1 MSSPQTRKRSNATN
15 SKSPR
20 GRVQTRSRSR
30 SSSRGRS
37 RTTRRRTNALSGT
50 TSGRMPAHL
59 FRGSIFGVQSSP

>member
-15 SKSPR
+15 SRSPR
-20 GRVQTRSRSR
+20 GRVQTRRVQTRNRSR
-30 SSSRGRS
+30 SNSRGRS

-59 FRGSIFGVQSSP
+59 FRGSIF